1 MRQISVQD
9 PTNALTRIPVE
20 LNPVTPGDERRIR
33 NVVEDRD
40 ASRLNQNSMITTSPE
55 DPINDKR
62 VGYCD
67 RLFEVPILRGI
78 EIAQIATGDR
88 TSFAVTR
95 QHGRVL
101 GWGANEFGQLGFGGN
116 VTIPVVSVPT
126 EVILSKFTRRSTFS
140 RCVDIAA
147 GK

>member
-1 MRQISVQD
+1 MRQISIQD
-9 PTNALTRIPVE
+9 PTNAFTRIPVE

-33 NVVEDRD
+33 TRNVVED
-40 ASRLNQNSMITTSPE
+40 ASRLNQNSTIIPE

-67 RLFEVPILRGI
+67 RLFEVPTLRGI
-78 EIAQIATGDR
+78 EIAQIATGDH

-140 RCVDIAA
+140 RCVGIAA

>member
-9 PTNALTRIPVE
+9 PTNAFTRIPVE

-33 NVVEDRD
+33 NAVED
-40 ASRLNQNSMITTSPE
+40 APRLNNQNSMITPE

-67 RLFEVPILRGI
+67 RLFEVPTLRGI

-140 RCVDIAA
+140 RCVDIVA
-147 GK
+147 G